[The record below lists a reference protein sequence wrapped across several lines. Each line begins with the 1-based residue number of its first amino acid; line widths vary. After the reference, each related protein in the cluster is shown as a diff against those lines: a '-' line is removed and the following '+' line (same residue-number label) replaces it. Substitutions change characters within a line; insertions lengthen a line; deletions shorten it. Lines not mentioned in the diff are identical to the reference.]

1 MKIKT
6 KLTLLIGGG
15 MMLLSILFILAGT
28 AFSIHEALL
37 IKKHK
42 LKIAARRINALIKET
57 AENKRIKLLHSIEQ
71 GLLFTE
77 KESNLNVVIFNSD
90 GNVFYKSNKSDFTPV
105 LKKDEFPDE
114 SGDYNNHYHWLDWN
128 DWRLDFFFRG
138 NDCFIRMSLVQ
149 RLEIQEDISTFF
161 AGALLVCLIL
171 SLLGG
176 RIITSSII
184 KRARRIEKAA
194 QMIAGGDLH
203 YRIPRSNSNDEL
215 QLLEKNLNNAFS
227 ELEDSFSKVMQF
239 SSDIAHELRTP
250 LTIITGEIDL
260 ALAEERSTGEYQIL
274 MTNILEEVGL
284 LRKIVDDMLILVKP
298 QSAYQSMEREE
309 LNLSV
314 MVKDLISTYSMI
326 ADSKDIKI
334 NAEVQDEIKK
344 EGIKSMIYL
353 IFSNLIYN
361 AIKYTQNDGL
371 IAISL
376 TKDKDKS
383 ILFTVADNG
392 PGIPEEEHNK
402 IFSRFYRLQS
412 DSSRGTGL
420 GLAIVKKACDVSDA
434 KISLESTLGEGSTF
448 TVILV

>member
-15 MMLLSILFILAGT
+15 MMFLSILFILAGT
-28 AFSIHEALL
+28 VFSIHEALL

-42 LKIAARRINALIKET
+42 LKVAARRINTLLKET
-57 AENKRIKLLHSIEQ
+57 PEEKRIKLLHNIEQ

-77 KESNLNVVIFNSD
+77 KESNLNVVIFKSN
-90 GNVFYKSNKSDFTPV
+90 GKVFYTSSKFQAPPF
-105 LKKDEFPDE
+105 LKKDDYPDE
-114 SGDYNNHYHWLDWN
+114 SGAYKNHYHWLDWN
-128 DWRLDFFFRG
+128 YWKLDFFFKG
-138 NDCFIRMSLVQ
+138 DDCFIRMSLIQ

-161 AGALLVCLIL
+161 AGALFVCLIL
-171 SLLGG
+171 SLIGG

-194 QMIAGGDLH
+194 QMIAGGALH
-203 YRIPRSNSNDEL
+203 YRIPRSDSNDEL
-215 QLLEKNLNNAFS
+215 QLLEKNLNNAFA

-274 MTNILEEVGL
+274 MSNILEEVGL

-298 QSAYQSMEREE
+298 QSAYQSMDREE
-309 LNLSV
+309 LGLSK
-314 MVKDLISTYSMI
+314 MVKDLILTYSMI
-326 ADSKDIKI
+326 ADSKNITI
-334 NAEVQDEIKK
+334 NSEIQDGIKK
-344 EGIKSMIYL
+344 DGIKSMIYL

-361 AIKYTQNDGL
+361 AIKYTQNGGEVTINL
-371 IAISL
+371 
-376 TKDKDKS
+376 KKDKS
-383 ILFTVADNG
+383 ILFSVSDNG
-392 PGIPEEEHNK
+392 PGIPKEEHDK
-402 IFSRFYRLQS
+402 IFSRFYRLHS
-412 DSSRGTGL
+412 DSTRGTGL

-434 KISLESTLGEGSTF
+434 EISIESTPGEGSTF

>member
-28 AFSIHEALL
+28 VFSIHEALL

-57 AENKRIKLLHSIEQ
+57 AEDKRIKLLHSIEQ

-90 GNVFYKSNKSDFTPV
+90 GNVFYKSSKSDPTPV

-128 DWRLDFFFRG
+128 YWRVNFFFRG
-138 NDCFIRMSLVQ
+138 DDCFIRMSLIQ

-161 AGALLVCLIL
+161 AGALFVCLIL

-203 YRIPRSNSNDEL
+203 YRIPHSDGSDEL
-215 QLLEKNLNNAFS
+215 QLLEKNLNNAFA

-274 MTNILEEVGL
+274 MADILEEVGL

-326 ADSKDIKI
+326 ADSKDINI
-334 NAEVQDEIKK
+334 NADVQDDIKK
-344 EGIKSMIYL
+344 DGIKSMIYL
-353 IFSNLIYN
+353 IFSNLIHN
-361 AIKYTQNDGL
+361 AIKYTQNGGE
-371 IAISL
+371 ITIRL
-376 TKDKDKS
+376 TKDKS
-383 ILFTVADNG
+383 IFFTVADNG
-392 PGIPEEEHNK
+392 PGIPQEEHDK

-420 GLAIVKKACDVSDA
+420 GLAIVKKACDVSGA
-434 KISLESTLGEGSTF
+434 EISIESTPGEGSTF